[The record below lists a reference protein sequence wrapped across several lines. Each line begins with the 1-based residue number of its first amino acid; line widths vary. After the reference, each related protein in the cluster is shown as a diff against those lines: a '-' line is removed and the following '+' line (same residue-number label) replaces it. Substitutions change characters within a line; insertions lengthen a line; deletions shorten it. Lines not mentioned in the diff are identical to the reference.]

1 MVCASCRR
9 KATRTRQST
18 EPGVLAMNGAAN
30 KLPNV
35 AIVGRP
41 NVGKSALFNRLIG
54 RRIAIVH
61 DQPGITRDRIS
72 AVCTRGTQ
80 PFVLWD
86 TGGIA
91 GTGESELTA
100 QVRHAVEEAIRESD
114 ILLFL
119 VDAKDGLS
127 PIDQEVARMLRR
139 SHKHVVLVI
148 NKIDNERQE
157 NLAADFASLG
167 FQQSQSISVEH
178 NRGISELLETTSQLL
193 PSPFAATDIKP
204 QIRPRTDSLCRTSH
218 PPRDGFATANLKHPI
233 AIAIIGRPNVGKSSL
248 INSILRSERAI
259 VSELP
264 GTTRDSVDIS
274 YERGGRKFLFIDT
287 AGIRR
292 RGKQSSSVEV
302 FSVMRAERSI
312 RRADLCILIV
322 DLIMGVTAQDKRIAG
337 LIQKAG
343 KAAIVVLN
351 KWDLIRP
358 KRREKQTIA
367 QLIDETRNRIFFLD
381 YAPVLVA
388 SALTGENTG
397 KLFAL
402 VERVRRAAQQRIGT
416 GVLNRSLQTAFAAN
430 PPPMISARRL
440 KLFYATQT
448 RSGGL
453 PWHARSP
460 ASAGRR
466 RQSAERALAK
476 APVVEKALQPPEFV
490 LFVNEPRLLKET
502 YRRYLEAQ
510 IRKAQP
516 YPGLPIILTL
526 RPRSENA
533 ARASRLRT
541 KIKRNLK
548 GLRHV

>member
-1 MVCASCRR
+1 
-9 KATRTRQST
+9 
-18 EPGVLAMNGAAN
+18 MNGAAN
-30 KLPNV
+30 ELPNV

-72 AVCTRGTQ
+72 AVCTRGTH

-91 GTGESELTA
+91 GTGESELSA
-100 QVRHAVEEAIRESD
+100 QVRHAVQEAIRESD
-114 ILLFL
+114 VLLFL

-127 PIDQEVARMLRR
+127 PIDQELAQMLRKAR
-139 SHKHVVLVI
+139 KPVVLVV

-167 FQQSQSISVEH
+167 FPQTNSISAEH
-178 NRGISELLETTSQLL
+178 NRGISELRETISQLL
-193 PSPFAATDIKP
+193 PSPTAATDIKP
-204 QIRPRTDSLCRTSH
+204 QTSN
-218 PPRDGFATANLKHPI
+218 PPRDGFAVANLKPPV

-274 YERGGRKFLFIDT
+274 LKRGGQQFLFIDT

-312 RRADLCILIV
+312 RRADLCVLIV
-322 DLIMGVTAQDKRIAG
+322 DLTMGVTAQDKRIAG

-351 KWDLIRP
+351 KWDLIKP
-358 KRREKQTIA
+358 KRREKRTIA
-367 QLIDETRNRIFFLD
+367 QIVDETRARIFFLD

-388 SALTGENTG
+388 SALTGENIE

-402 VERVRRAAQQRIGT
+402 IENVRRATQQRIGT
-416 GVLNRSLQTAFAAN
+416 GVLNRLVRAAFAAN
-430 PPPMISARRL
+430 PPPMISGRRL
-440 KLFYATQT
+440 KLFYAAQA
-448 RSGGL
+448 SGKQDR
-453 PWHARSP
+453 P
-460 ASAGRR
+460 
-466 RQSAERALAK
+466 
-476 APVVEKALQPPEFV
+476 LQPPEFV
-490 LFVNEPRLLKET
+490 LFVNEPRLLPET
-502 YRRYLEAQ
+502 YRRYLEAR
-510 IRKAQP
+510 IRKVQP
-516 YPGLPIILTL
+516 YPGLPLILRL
-526 RPRSENA
+526 RPRSDNA
-533 ARASRLRT
+533 ARVSRVRR
-541 KIKRNLK
+541 K
-548 GLRHV
+548 